1 MEQSNI
7 QKPQLNLLKDFN
19 LNDGSDSSDNF
30 LQDVIHSIRGNN
42 TASQINSAPIEVPS
56 PPSPNIIQQESSSI
70 EAVRPSPTIQAP
82 VPVQATPSVQVP
94 VRAPIQAPTSVQVQD
109 QDPVP
114 IQQVPIQ
121 QVPVQQV
128 PVQQV
133 PVQQVPVQQVP
144 VSMQSQI
151 KQSVPTIPLSQVQQ
165 QSQHGHQHHVQRSV
179 HAKNTG
185 NSKRVKF
192 QGLDES
198 NFFNI
203 SNYKVPKTTAYLAIV
218 LVLIGVAMWF
228 MLNKGNEKDKDKDKY
243 KIMSQRNRFN

>member
-128 PVQQV
+128 PV
-133 PVQQVPVQQVP
+133 
-144 VSMQSQI
+144 SMQSQI